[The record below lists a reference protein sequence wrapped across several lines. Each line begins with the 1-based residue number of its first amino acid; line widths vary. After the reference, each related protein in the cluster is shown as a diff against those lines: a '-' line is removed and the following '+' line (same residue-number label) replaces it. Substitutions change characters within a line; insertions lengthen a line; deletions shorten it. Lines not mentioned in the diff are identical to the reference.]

1 MERIC
6 FVIMG
11 YGKRTDP
18 TLGKTFDL
26 DVTYNTIIKP
36 SVDKAGFKCVR
47 GDEVLESGI
56 IDKSMYALL
65 IHAELVIADI
75 TTFNPNA
82 IYELG
87 IRHAAK
93 PFSTIVMKEKDGTI
107 PFDINHN
114 KTFTYSHMG
123 EDIGAKEVERC
134 VNALTNLILEVDKA
148 KETDSPLFHHI
159 RGIEP
164 YKLPPEEYIHIIKDL
179 ADKEKSIFA
188 LVEKAKIEMA
198 DDNFSEAAKFWRKAS
213 EKIENDTYF
222 IQQLALC
229 TYKDKTVNKNIAL
242 TDALKIISQLE
253 PEDRNTTD
261 PETLGITGAIYKQ
274 LWQNNQDTVE
284 YLDRAI
290 EYYKR
295 GFTINQDYYT
305 GENFALCLDL
315 KSEITTDSEEQIY
328 LKFSAKKVRKEI
340 IDIVEKLEEDEDF
353 AIRSDIKWIYAT
365 LSHCYFAVDEME
377 KHKQFSLKFYEL
389 SPLDWEIKTYE
400 ESLEHIKSI
409 KNIK

>member
-11 YGKRTDP
+11 YGKKTDP

-36 SVDKAGFKCVR
+36 SVENAGFKCVR

-65 IHAELVIADI
+65 IHSDLVIADI

-93 PFSTIVMKEKDGTI
+93 PFSTIVMKEKEGSI

-114 KTFTYSHMG
+114 RTFTYSHMG

-134 VNALTNLILEVDKA
+134 VNALTNLILEVDRA

-159 RGIEP
+159 KGVEP
-164 YKLPPEEYIHIIKDL
+164 YQLPPEEYIQIIKDL
-179 ADKEKSIFA
+179 AEKEKSIFA
-188 LVEKAKIEMA
+188 LVEKAKIEM
-198 DDNFSEAAKFWRKAS
+198 DEGNFSEAKKYWRKAS
-213 EKIENDTYF
+213 EKIKNDTYF
-222 IQQLALC
+222 IQQLAFC
-229 TYKDKTVNKNIAL
+229 TYKDKTVNPNIAL
-242 TDALKIISQLE
+242 TDALNIISQLQ

-261 PETLGITGAIYKQ
+261 PETLGITGAIYKI
-274 LWQNNQDTVE
+274 LWQNNKDTVE

-305 GENFALCLDL
+305 GENYALCLDF
-315 KSEITTDSEEQIY
+315 KSEITLDSEEKIY
-328 LKFSAKKVRKEI
+328 LKFSAKNVRKEI
-340 IDIVEKLEEDEDF
+340 IKIIQKLKEADDF
-353 AIRSDIKWIYAT
+353 SIRRDIKWIYAT
-365 LSHCYFAVDEME
+365 LAHCYFAVDDYGQ
-377 KHKQFSLKFYEL
+377 HKTFTEKFYIL
-389 SPLDWEIKTYE
+389 DPLDWERKTFE
-400 ESLEHIKSI
+400 ESLSHLNSL
-409 KNIK
+409 KNK

>member
-11 YGKRTDP
+11 YGKKTDP

-36 SVDKAGFKCVR
+36 SVENAGFKCVR

-65 IHAELVIADI
+65 IHADLVIADI

-93 PFSTIVMKEKDGTI
+93 PFSTIVMKEKDGSI

-123 EDIGAKEVERC
+123 EDIGSKEVERC
-134 VNALTNLILEVDKA
+134 VNALTNLILEVDRA

-159 RGIEP
+159 RGVEP
-164 YKLPPEEYIHIIKDL
+164 YKLPPEEYIQIIKDL
-179 ADKEKSIFA
+179 AEKEKSMFA
-188 LVEKAKIEMA
+188 LVEKAKIEMREG
-198 DDNFSEAAKFWRKAS
+198 NFSEAKKYWRKAS
-213 EKIENDTYF
+213 EKIENDSYF
-222 IQQLALC
+222 IQQFALC
-229 TYKDKTVNKNIAL
+229 TYKDKTVNPNIAL
-242 TDALKIISQLE
+242 TDALNIISQLQ

-261 PETLGITGAIYKQ
+261 PETLGITGAIYKR
-274 LWQNNQDTVE
+274 LWQNNKDTVE

-315 KSEITTDSEEQIY
+315 KSEISSDNDERIY

-340 IDIVEKLEEDEDF
+340 IEVIKKLEEDDDF

-365 LSHCYFAVDEME
+365 LAHCYFAVDDFEQ
-377 KHKQFSLKFYEL
+377 HKTFTEKFYAL
-389 SPLDWEIKTYE
+389 DPLDWERKTFE
-400 ESLEHIKSI
+400 DSLAHLNSI
-409 KNIK
+409 KNK